1 MNSKRTTD
9 EDEDGGENKLRAI
22 IITTTT
28 TAWRYGRNEGEF
40 KLLMRKINR
49 ERRQGK
55 GKGKAEKKKK
65 KKKGWDHCSLALRD
79 KEMTARAR
87 NKLTEHLLTIFWGEA
102 FCVVVCS

>member
-55 GKGKAEKKKK
+55 GKGREEEEEEEEERMGSLFSGVARQRNDC
-65 KKKGWDHCSLALRD
+65 KGQKQID
-79 KEMTARAR
+79 
-87 NKLTEHLLTIFWGEA
+87 
-102 FCVVVCS
+102 